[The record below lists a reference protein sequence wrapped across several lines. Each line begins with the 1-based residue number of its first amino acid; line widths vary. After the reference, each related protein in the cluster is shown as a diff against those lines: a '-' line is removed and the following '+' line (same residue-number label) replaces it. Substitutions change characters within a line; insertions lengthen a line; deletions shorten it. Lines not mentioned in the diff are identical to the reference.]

1 MDDYAKSAFLW
12 AVRLLEERE
21 KLGICHAVLSVIEP
35 KEEKRK
41 LILRTEDVT
50 EIFPPFAKTFDGFAW
65 RYPGGEPPYE
75 EKATIGEYWF
85 FPIDKVTA
93 RKCLIHCLLSHS
105 PL

>member
-12 AVRLLEERE
+12 AVRLLEEE
-21 KLGICHAVLSVIEP
+21 KERGICCAVLSVIEP
-35 KEEKRK
+35 KEKKRK

-65 RYPGGEPPYE
+65 RYLGGELPYE
-75 EKATIGEYWF
+75 KKATIGGYWF
-85 FPIDKVTA
+85 FPINRITP
-93 RKCLIHCLLSHS
+93 RKCLIHYLLSHS